1 MRLRAGNSGI
11 LECMVKLDSGSFWKW
26 VGAAFLVPLAG
37 CSGGDGDDSENKG
50 PTCPTTE
57 TMTVALSSVA
67 PAAGASVKNSM
78 IVHTFQTVDVDAQL
92 PSLQLATLPT
102 HTAGAIPQSTAP
114 MVTPVARPGGSG
126 TDFLYSF
133 TVTWPTA
140 PGHVALVEPALY
152 IDPTTNCKFQFPT
165 PLFEYDVTP

>member
-1 MRLRAGNSGI
+1 
-11 LECMVKLDSGSFWKW
+11 MVKLEMGSLWKW
-26 VGAAFLVPLAG
+26 VGVAFLVPLAG
-37 CSGGDGDDSENKG
+37 CSGGGDDDDSENKG

-102 HTAGAIPQSTAP
+102 HTAGA
-114 MVTPVARPGGSG
+114 MARRARRAG
-126 TDFLYSF
+126 
-133 TVTWPTA
+133 
-140 PGHVALVEPALY
+140 ALHRPDDQL
-152 IDPTTNCKFQFPT
+152 
-165 PLFEYDVTP
+165 